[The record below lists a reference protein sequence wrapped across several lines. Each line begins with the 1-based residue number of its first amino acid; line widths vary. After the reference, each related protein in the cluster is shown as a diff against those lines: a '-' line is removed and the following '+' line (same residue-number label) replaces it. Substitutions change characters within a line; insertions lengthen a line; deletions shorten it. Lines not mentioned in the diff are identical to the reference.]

1 MRYLFL
7 LLAVAGLL
15 LLFTLYPDTDP
26 DRAGAGPGTVM
37 RMSDTQPT
45 ESPTPM
51 KGDLPAI
58 PELVVADFSAPIQR
72 QIMDAYA
79 QLQANPLNSAANLK
93 LGKLLHAYKLLP
105 WAIACYERAR
115 QLEPDDY
122 TAAYFLGIAS
132 AQAGADAAAIVN
144 LRAALQLHREYAPA
158 RLRLAELLFKTG
170 RLDEAR
176 ALFEALLESD
186 ADSPWAHHELAQVLN
201 AQGEQ
206 QAAIEHNLRAVEL
219 FDTFGPAHYALA
231 LAYRDRGETELAA
244 RHLAR
249 YQQQP
254 DSNPPHV
261 DPLLE
266 ILFEL
271 DISASA
277 HIRRAKGL
285 EAAGRNVDAVRELE
299 QAVAMEPES
308 IEARSQLIRL
318 YAASND
324 FDRAQQHY
332 LAVTAIR
339 PNAVMA
345 NLWYG
350 KFLGKLGRLT
360 EAAAAFEKAL
370 QTSPD
375 HTLAHTLLG
384 QALEEMQKPQEAE
397 RHYRLALASDPLN
410 HQAGILLARRLAMT
424 GHIDEATPLL
434 MKTLDTA
441 GGDHGFYLYQVA
453 LVYAS
458 ADETDKAQ
466 DYLQQ
471 ARKAAVEDGQDSL
484 LEQILQTK
492 RQWQDAAD
500 Q

>member
-1 MRYLFL
+1 MPGHFSVNSVMQYS
-7 LLAVAGLL
+7 AD
-15 LLFTLYPDTDP
+15 FTLLRILVLLSLVTVASYSCERSVDP
-26 DRAGAGPGTVM
+26 EQG
-37 RMSDTQPT
+37 
-45 ESPTPM
+45 
-51 KGDLPAI
+51 LPAI
-58 PELVVADFSAPIQR
+58 PEPVVADFSAPIQQ

-79 QLQANPLNSAANLK
+79 QLQTNPLNAAANLK
-93 LGKLLHAYKLLP
+93 LGKILHTYKLLP
-105 WAIACYERAR
+105 WAIVCYERAR
-115 QLEPDDY
+115 QLAPDDY
-122 TAAYFLGIAS
+122 TTAYYLGIAS

-144 LRAALQLHREYAPA
+144 LRATLQLQQEYAPA

-176 ALFEALLESD
+176 ALFEALLEND
-186 ADSPWAHHELAQVLN
+186 ANSPWAHHELAQVLS

-206 QAAIEHNLRAVEL
+206 PAAIEHNLRAVEL

-249 YQQQP
+249 YQQHK
-254 DSNPPHV
+254 DSNPAHV

-266 ILFEL
+266 ALFEL

-285 EAAGRNVDAVRELE
+285 EAAGRKVAAVQELE

-318 YAASND
+318 YDAFND

-360 EAAAAFEKAL
+360 EAAAAFEKVL

-375 HTLAHTLLG
+375 HTMAHTLLG

-410 HQAGILLARRLAMT
+410 RQAGILLARRLAGS

-434 MKTLDTA
+434 LKTLDTA
-441 GGDHGFYLYQVA
+441 DRDHGFYLYQVA

-458 ADETDKAQ
+458 ADETGKAQ

-471 ARKAAVEDGQDSL
+471 ARKVAAEEGQDSL
-484 LEQILQTK
+484 LKQILQTG
-492 RQWQDAAD
+492 RQWQDVAD